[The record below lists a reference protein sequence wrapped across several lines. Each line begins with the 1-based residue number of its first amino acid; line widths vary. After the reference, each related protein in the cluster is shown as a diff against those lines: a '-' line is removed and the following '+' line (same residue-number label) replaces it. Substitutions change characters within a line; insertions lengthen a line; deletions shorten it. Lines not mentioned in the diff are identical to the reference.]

1 MSNISRYF
9 RFLMPFSVDH
19 SFNLDSTMEMTEFI
33 DDERINLLEVSNHH
47 QTTLDQTEIG
57 VRDSEK

>member
-1 MSNISRYF
+1 
-9 RFLMPFSVDH
+9 MPFSVDH